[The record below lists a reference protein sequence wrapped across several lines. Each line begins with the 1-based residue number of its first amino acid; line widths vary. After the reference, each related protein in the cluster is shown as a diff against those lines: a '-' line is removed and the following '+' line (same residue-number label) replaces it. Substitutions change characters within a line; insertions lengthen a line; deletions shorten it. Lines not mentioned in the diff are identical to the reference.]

1 MLQTKIFY
9 INSLKNEKLI
19 NEWLAENNV
28 RVKDVKMNNSYYIIL
43 YET

>member
-9 INSLKNEKLI
+9 IDGLKDEKLI
-19 NEWLAENNV
+19 NEWLAKNNV
-28 RVKDVKMNNSYYIIL
+28 RVMDVKMNNSYYIIL